1 MFVGVAHKNNKV
13 SQHAIA
19 EERAIPILV
28 DLMFDA
34 PSKEVQVEV
43 AYAISCIVLSN
54 SENQDRLIKTQ
65 FHFNVLLDLLESS
78 KEVYLYINMLTWR
91 PCKCISFQVSQST
104 RLFLSYLVPRIL
116 VPFVS
121 DLPICSI

>member
-1 MFVGVAHKNNKV
+1 MFQEDIFFGRVETTQTEEKCHRHTLSLHGEIFLGVAHKNNKV

-54 SENQDRLIKTQ
+54 SENQERLSQTQ
-65 FHFNVLLDLLESS
+65 FHFNILLDLLEHS
-78 KEVYLYINMLTWR
+78 KEVCLCDNAN
-91 PCKCISFQVSQST
+91 SQT
-104 RLFLSYLVPRIL
+104 V
-116 VPFVS
+116 
-121 DLPICSI
+121 